1 MHLGDL
7 MFEAEF
13 SNLEQLIQ
21 KLISDNQQLKTQVQ
35 ELNHKEQLLQQEL
48 KKNADQLETL
58 QLHVMESD
66 DQKQRTQQK
75 LQQLTQLF
83 EQQLSA

>member
-1 MHLGDL
+1 

-13 SNLEQLIQ
+13 NNLEQLIQ
-21 KLISDNQQLKTQVQ
+21 KLIADNQQLKAQVQ
-35 ELNHKEQLLQQEL
+35 QFNLKEQQLQQEL
-48 KKNADQLETL
+48 KTSADQLETL
-58 QLHVMESD
+58 QLHAMESD
-66 DQKQRTQQK
+66 DQKQRAQQK

>member
-1 MHLGDL
+1 

-13 SNLEQLIQ
+13 SKLEQLIQ
-21 KLISDNQQLKTQVQ
+21 KLISENQRLTAQVQQLDQK
-35 ELNHKEQLLQQEL
+35 ELQLQQEL
-48 KKNADQLETL
+48 KKSMDQLETL
-58 QLHVMESD
+58 QLHAMESD
-66 DQKQRTQQK
+66 DQKQRAQQK

>member
-1 MHLGDL
+1 

>member
-1 MHLGDL
+1 LGDL